1 VARRFGA
8 SMAQAMTPHEA
19 LDALSDLPRYE
30 ERLEA
35 RTAGLT
41 FMLWGF
47 AIAGI
52 FVTYTAAADWL
63 EDNDAAWALAA
74 LWVPWVAAGSAF
86 TAMLWTSHA
95 ITLRR
100 DPAKEHGMRIS
111 LVITLL
117 FLVLAAGV
125 FGILDVLLGVEWTIN
140 SLMAVASGLCAALLG
155 VWQRKQWGP
164 GARNLIVA
172 GLGMLAAGLTIGLTG
187 VGPTA
192 AGLLAA
198 SAVGTAWM
206 VAGACTYRSG

>member
-1 VARRFGA
+1 
-8 SMAQAMTPHEA
+8 MAQAMTPH
-19 LDALSDLPRYE
+19 DALHALNDLPRYE

-63 EDNDAAWALAA
+63 ESNDASWALAV

-86 TAMLWTSHA
+86 VALLWTSHA

-100 DPAKEHGMRIS
+100 RPARAHGIRFSVM
-111 LVITLL
+111 VTLL
-117 FLVLAAGV
+117 FLVLAGVV
-125 FGILDVLLGVEWTIN
+125 FGVLDVLIGVEWTIN
-140 SLMAVASGLCAALLG
+140 SLMAVASGLCAAILG
-155 VWQRKQWGP
+155 LWQRKDWGH

-172 GLGMLAAGLTIGLTG
+172 GVAMVVSGLSIGLSG

-192 AGLLAA
+192 AGLMAA
-198 SAVGTAWM
+198 SSVGAAWLI
-206 VAGACTYRSG
+206 AGACTYRSG